1 MKNFR
6 ISFLGLV
13 FLSTL
18 CLCQT
23 PTNPFKSLHG
33 VYADPKPYS
42 YGQTFGHRKFSFE
55 KDRWTLDFTLS
66 LDPLGKMPVFSFRTF
81 GRYEVL
87 SPSKV
92 VPGAFEAIFYEDK
105 KFVTLHT
112 KQKELVDAFGFTPCA
127 LEVGIEKD
135 ISETGCSV
143 WAPVSVCNEDHD
155 LLALTETGGI
165 RFGER
170 PRDNNMCKSENRPTS
185 LTPSV
190 ERAN

>member
-1 MKNFR
+1 MRKFR
-6 ISFLGLV
+6 ISVLSLV
-13 FLSTL
+13 FLIFL
-18 CLCQT
+18 GVCQNQ
-23 PTNPFKSLHG
+23 TNPFKGLNG
-33 VYADPKPYS
+33 VFADPKPYA

-55 KDRWTLDFTLS
+55 KDRWSLDFTLS
-66 LDPLGKMPVFSFRTF
+66 LDPFGKVPVFSFRTF

-87 SPSKV
+87 KPSKV
-92 VPGAFEAIFYEDK
+92 VSGAWDAIFYEDK

-112 KQKELVDAFGFTPCA
+112 KQKELIDAFGFTPCK
-127 LEVGIEKD
+127 LEFGIEKD

-155 LLALTETGGI
+155 LLALTETGGL

-170 PRDNNMCKSENRPTS
+170 PKDNNMCKKENRPTS